1 MDPISTLKIFNG
13 EYFSTPLPSD
23 GPRLLVVMPVF
34 NEQGSVARVIRE
46 WFEILAQHL
55 EDFILLSINDGSTDD
70 TGVILQSMAAD
81 LGDRLQI
88 ISRPNRG
95 HGQTC
100 LEGYRSALERNIPH
114 ILQIDSDGQ
123 SDPRYFADFWQLR
136 EQYDVIYGKRSR
148 SDGSRRIIA
157 SVVLRVLLRLF
168 TGVDCVDANVP
179 YRLMNACACANAIRA
194 VPSDVFLANVALA
207 VILRKDP
214 DIRHGQVPIGFPPRH
229 GGEPSVPF
237 VKFAAKGIELFA
249 QMKRAG
255 I

>member
-1 MDPISTLKIFNG
+1 
-13 EYFSTPLPSD
+13 
-23 GPRLLVVMPVF
+23 MPVF
-34 NEQGSVARVIRE
+34 NEQASIARVIDE
-46 WFEILAQHL
+46 WFPVLDREVGNFTLLAI
-55 EDFILLSINDGSTDD
+55 DDGSTDD
-70 TGVILQSMAAD
+70 TRNVLQPMAAA

-100 LEGYRSALERNIPH
+100 LEGYRSALERDIPH

-136 EQYDVIYGKRSR
+136 EQYHVIYGKRSR
-148 SDGSRRIIA
+148 NDGSRRIIA
-157 SVVLRVLLRLF
+157 SVVLRVLLRLLAR
-168 TGVDCVDANVP
+168 VDCVDANVP
-179 YRLMNACACANAIRA
+179 YRLMNASACANAIRA

-237 VKFAAKGIELFA
+237 LKFAAKGIELFA